1 MGDYLVFPYDM
12 EWESMY
18 QDYEAALEQQ
28 EFMAWLA
35 SRPYEEVAEMCNEE
49 VDYYMG
55 GEEDP
60 D

>member
-12 EWESMY
+12 EWESLY
-18 QDYEAALEQQ
+18 QDYQAALEEQ
-28 EFMAWLA
+28 EWRAWLA
-35 SRPYEEVAEMCNEE
+35 SLPYEVVAEQCNEE